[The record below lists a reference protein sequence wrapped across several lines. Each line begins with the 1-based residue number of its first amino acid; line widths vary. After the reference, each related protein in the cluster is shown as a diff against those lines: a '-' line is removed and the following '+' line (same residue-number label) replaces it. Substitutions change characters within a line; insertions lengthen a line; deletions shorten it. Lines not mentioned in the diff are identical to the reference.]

1 MKNTLDTVV
10 RLLSSV
16 SNVDRPHYGLL
27 DRVVPHVRLSG
38 CGAVTSPTMCWICKV
53 AIGDKWRGGGPCW
66 IVGAEALTDISA
78 DARFDAMLGL
88 SLHEL
93 SHCIGGG
100 YDYAEP
106 TTFDPSPVMAERR
119 AAIIS
124 KSTTRRPDYELEHDP
139 PFIFQY
145 LRMAWELT
153 QRGHNVPLEFCGPL
167 PVTRTAWAYIGKS
180 LAEIVEIWNERVE
193 IPWIKGEH

>member
-1 MKNTLDTVV
+1 MRATFDNVV
-10 RLLSSV
+10 DLLQGV

-27 DRVVPHVRLSG
+27 DTEVPSVSLTAA
-38 CGAVTSPTMCWICKV
+38 GAVTCPGMAWVCRD

-66 IVGAEALTDISA
+66 IVGTEALTDMSA
-78 DARFDAMLGL
+78 DARFDTMLGL

-93 SHCIGGG
+93 SHCVGGE

-124 KSTTRRPDYELEHDP
+124 ESTTRGPDYELEHDP
-139 PFIFQY
+139 PFIFHY

-180 LAEIVEIWNERVE
+180 LAEVVEIWNERVE